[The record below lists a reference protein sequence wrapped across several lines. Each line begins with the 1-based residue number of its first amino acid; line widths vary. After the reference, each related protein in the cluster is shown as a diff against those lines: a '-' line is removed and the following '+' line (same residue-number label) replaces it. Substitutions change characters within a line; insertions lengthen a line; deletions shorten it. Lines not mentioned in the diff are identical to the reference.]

1 MRGRLRGVRRVRVTA
16 CAKSNYFG
24 ECVESLLFAAWLTAQ
39 AGRDEESIEYRF
51 ERSAEGETGSV
62 ASVEIAFDDGTTA
75 SIARDRER
83 GVLVANVGGEV
94 TVPESVTRTQQQR
107 TDDLIVRQLKRTAR
121 DGVLVKTLSV
131 AAKLAKRL

>member
-39 AGRDEESIEYRF
+39 AGREAASIDYHF

-62 ASVEIAFDDGTTA
+62 AAVEIEFDDGSTA
-75 SIARDRER
+75 SIARDRQR
-83 GVLVANVGGEV
+83 GVLLANVGGEV
-94 TVPESVTRTQQQR
+94 SVPESVTRTQQQR
-107 TDDLIVRQLKRTAR
+107 IDDLIVRQLKRTAG
-121 DGVLVKTLSV
+121 DS
-131 AAKLAKRL
+131 